1 MNQSPATKGESLW
14 LITEWRA
21 CASHTD
27 KRAGRMAEPASE
39 EADTTAENM
48 AAREEE
54 DKEGEGFCGVEG
66 SANLCEACIGHPSY
80 SLSAH
85 YLVIKRGAVLKEG
98 GINQLSQVNVL
109 QPHYEPW
116 VAL

>member
-1 MNQSPATKGESLW
+1 M
-14 LITEWRA
+14 
-21 CASHTD
+21 
-27 KRAGRMAEPASE
+27 EPESE

-48 AAREEE
+48 AAYEEE
-54 DKEGEGFCGVEG
+54 EEEQEGGG
-66 SANLCEACIGHPSY
+66 SANLGEACIGHPSY

-85 YLVIKRGAVLKEG
+85 YLVINRGAVLKEG
-98 GINQLSQVNVL
+98 GINQLSRVNVL